1 MTDFFGNTNL
11 AIPILLYTYMRSEFD
26 TDKICGYGTAHCRRT
41 CKTEEFQIGGC
52 PNVYPCCLKKRTPSL
67 SKSNPANK

>member
-1 MTDFFGNTNL
+1 V
-11 AIPILLYTYMRSEFD
+11 RSEFD

-52 PNVYPCCLKKRTPSL
+52 PNVYPCCLKK
-67 SKSNPANK
+67 